1 MKKLLTIASAIALGS
16 IATQAFAAD
25 GTINFTG
32 SISNVTCTLAATG
45 GTNIGNVTLPTV
57 SQSALKNVG
66 DTAGT
71 TQFSIKLSAC
81 TGTPAPTQAAAW
93 FETGTEVN
101 AAGRVV
107 TTVSGTATDTLSI
120 ALYNMASPTPIVIG
134 QGNGSIGSSGAPF
147 PITSGGATLNYQAKY
162 YAEKTGVP
170 AGPVL
175 GKVNYTI
182 QYQ

>member
-1 MKKLLTIASAIALGS
+1 MKKLLTIASALALGGF
-16 IATQAFAAD
+16 ATQAFAYD

-32 SISNVTCTLAATG
+32 TISNVTCTLAVS
-45 GTNIGNVTLPTV
+45 GTTPGTITLPTV
-57 SQSALKNVG
+57 TQSALKAVG

-93 FETGTEVN
+93 FETGAEVN
-101 AAGRVV
+101 AAGRLL
-107 TTVSGTATDTLSI
+107 TTVGGTATDTLSI
-120 ALYNMASPTPIVIG
+120 ALYNMGSATPIAIG
-134 QGNGSIGSSGAPF
+134 QGNGSIGSSGSPF
-147 PITSGGATLNYQAKY
+147 PITSGSATLNYQAKY

-170 AGPVL
+170 AGAVQA
-175 GKVNYTI
+175 KVNYTI